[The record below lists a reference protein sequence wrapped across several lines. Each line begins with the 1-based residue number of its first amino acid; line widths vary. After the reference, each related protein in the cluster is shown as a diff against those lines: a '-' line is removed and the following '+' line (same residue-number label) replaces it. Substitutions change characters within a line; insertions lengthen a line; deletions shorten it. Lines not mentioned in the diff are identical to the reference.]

1 MKSAEHLAGHYLTTD
16 RGVTAPRGF
25 LAAGVHAGL
34 KRKRK
39 DVALI
44 VSQTPAVAAGTFT
57 TNQVKAAPVVL
68 SAEHLKAGQA
78 RAIVANSGNANACN
92 GERGYADARRMAEY
106 TAELL
111 GIRTE
116 EVLVASTGVIG
127 LPLPM
132 DKVEAGIR
140 SACQALSPSG
150 GDDAAEAILTT
161 DTRTKQAAVEFDV
174 DGVPVRIGGM
184 AKGSGM
190 IHPNMATMLAFLT
203 TDAAVDPVFLQE
215 ALTRAVDETFNMI
228 SVDGDTSTND
238 MVLMLANGQADNPTV
253 MSGSP
258 AAERFS
264 AALRA
269 LCLYLAKEIVR
280 DGEGATKLVEIA
292 VCGAPSTAAARTIAR
307 SISASNLVKT
317 AIFGQDANWGRILAA
332 AGYAGVP
339 FEPEKVTIYLGDVR
353 VAERGS
359 ALAFDEEAAARA
371 LGEKEVRITVD
382 LGAGDYAATA
392 WTCDMTYDYVKI
404 NASYRT

>member
-203 TDAAVDPVFLQE
+203 TDAAADPVFLQE

-253 MSGSP
+253 MSGS
-258 AAERFS
+258 RGRVFS

-269 LCLYLAKEIVR
+269 LSHQMRLCGR
-280 DGEGATKLVEIA
+280 RRHCWSRSR
-292 VCGAPSTAAARTIAR
+292 CGAPSTVAPAR
-307 SISASNLVKT
+307 SPQHLGLNLKT
-317 AIFGQDANWGRILAA
+317 HLGRIANWAASTLRVMLRRLSGRSLFIWAMYGSPSGARWPLTRPRQALR
-332 AGYAGVP
+332 
-339 FEPEKVTIYLGDVR
+339 K
-353 VAERGS
+353 GS
-359 ALAFDEEAAARA
+359 AYGRPRSWRLC
-371 LGEKEVRITVD
+371 GYGVD
-382 LGAGDYAATA
+382 LRQDL
-392 WTCDMTYDYVKI
+392 
-404 NASYRT
+404 